1 MNRSPAN
8 EVCTAARELGHR
20 LAAAGALVVA
30 LAALLTH
37 APVWLACVRAAL
49 TLVVL
54 LFASGIGT
62 AALGWACACDAELEE
77 PQKGARS

>member
-1 MNRSPAN
+1 MNRSTS
-8 EVCTAARELGHR
+8 EVCTAARDVGRR

-37 APVWLACVRAAL
+37 APVWLACARAAL

-62 AALGWACACDAELEE
+62 AALAWACECDAELEE
-77 PQKGARS
+77 SQKGARS